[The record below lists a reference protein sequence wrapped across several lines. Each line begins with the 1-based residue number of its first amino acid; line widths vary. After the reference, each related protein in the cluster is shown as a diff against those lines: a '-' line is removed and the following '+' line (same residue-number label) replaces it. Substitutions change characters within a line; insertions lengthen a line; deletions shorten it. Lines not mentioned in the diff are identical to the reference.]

1 MVVENDRIREVI
13 HDAVN
18 PPTFREARQI
28 DCGGRVLM
36 PGLIDAHIH
45 AYAPSFSFYQNDRLP
60 VALLVSH
67 ARRILEGKLQRGF
80 TSVRDAGGGDRGLW
94 MAIERGL
101 IQGPRFFYPGKA
113 LSQTGGHGDMRSPDA
128 IEPCGCGSYS
138 GTISLVADGEA
149 AVRKAAREQLRTGAH
164 QIKLF
169 ASGGVSS
176 EADPAVDESIH

>member
-1 MVVENDRIREVI
+1 MITVFKNSSLFDGHSETVQENTVVVVENDRIREVI

-67 ARRILEGKLQRGF
+67 ARRILEGMLQRGF
-80 TSVRDAGGGDRGLW
+80 TSVRDAGGGDRGL
-94 MAIERGL
+94 
-101 IQGPRFFYPGKA
+101 
-113 LSQTGGHGDMRSPDA
+113 
-128 IEPCGCGSYS
+128 
-138 GTISLVADGEA
+138 
-149 AVRKAAREQLRTGAH
+149 
-164 QIKLF
+164 
-169 ASGGVSS
+169 
-176 EADPAVDESIH
+176 